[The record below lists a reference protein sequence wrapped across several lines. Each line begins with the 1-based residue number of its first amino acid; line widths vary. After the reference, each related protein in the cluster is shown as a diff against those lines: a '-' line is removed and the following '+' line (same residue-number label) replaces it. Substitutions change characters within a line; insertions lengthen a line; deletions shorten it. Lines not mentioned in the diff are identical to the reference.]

1 MTSGAVAVGDF
12 NGDGKLD
19 LVIANYWGG
28 NFSILLGNGNGTF
41 QSQVKYPTFDN
52 FRPMYVEVADVNGDG
67 KLDIITDQ
75 CESFGNGNG
84 TFQPCEPGQPTG
96 ENQVFA
102 DLNGDGILDAVGTDG
117 LYGYGNIYVA
127 LGNGDGTFSHTGAAF
142 SGYGAYSVALADFN
156 GDGKLDIVTSNVSYS
171 SITVFPGNGDG
182 TFGSPISYPTGS
194 QPYFVAVGDFNG
206 DGLADVVT
214 SNGNANSLSVL
225 LNEQQATY
233 SQSGIAA
240 IGTGTQ
246 YVLASYLGDGSRLPS
261 QSPTVPLV
269 GTSLLTQTITF
280 APMASPVTY
289 GVLPIY
295 PSATGGG
302 SGNPIIFSVISG
314 PGSISSNVL
323 TVTGVGTIVVAA
335 NQAGNADYSAA
346 PQVTQSVVVNAPTP
360 AFSVSCSPNPVVYNV
375 NTTCPAVVGGGAT
388 GTVTFYVNG
397 VLWATA
403 PLSGS
408 SASESGLAGHTPG
421 TYSVT
426 ASYSGDSNNNPTS
439 TGTTLTITQAS
450 DAITWFAPPSPVTYG
465 VPPITLLASSSAGLG
480 VNFSVLSGPAMVSGN
495 TLTITGAGTVV
506 VAANQPGNAEYSA
519 APQVTATIIVNKA
532 TPTIT
537 WGPLAPITYGTPL
550 SGAQLNATAV
560 GVGGGP
566 LAGTFV
572 YAPPSGTVL
581 AADTQALSVTFTP
594 SDTVDYNAALDSTS
608 LTVTQAPA
616 GVSVVCSPNPIT
628 YGSQTTSCTATVG
641 GTATGSVTWTIN
653 GGAWTTTGLSGG
665 VTSAGGFAG
674 YSAGSYTIGVT
685 YAGDGN
691 YLAGS
696 ASTTLTIQKANPTL
710 SWGPLANMTYG
721 APLGPVQLNATSSVP
736 GTFAYTPAAGNL
748 LPVGSY
754 VLNATFTPTNPTNY
768 NSGTISTPLTVVKVT
783 TSIDISCAPNP
794 IAYGPETSTCT
805 AAISPLATGTVS
817 FFYNGT
823 SWAANVPISG
833 GAASA
838 TGFSNMPAGSYT
850 VVANYSGDSNFN
862 PTSNFTTL
870 TITPSSNAVTLSC
883 SPTSFVLGSTT
894 TCTAVAP
901 APDGTV
907 AFYSTADLTGKWWN
921 SPFPAGGGDLGTT
934 PVATTQDASLNYNI
948 SGESWANTVAGPA
961 GVNTTN
967 IYARWTGTFV
977 SPVDG
982 NYTIGVNSDD
992 GANVYVNGTLLV
1004 GNLSTSQSAGA
1015 DLTYTQSGQIPL
1027 TMGATNTIVVEYQ
1040 QGTGPAGIQLLWT
1053 PPGASSATLLGWTVV
1068 PVNADGIAQ
1077 VTGGS
1082 PWSAGTYNVTAVYS
1096 GDANYASSTSSP
1108 AVQVT
1113 VTQATPVLTWS
1124 TPASITYG
1132 TPLSSTQLDATSG
1145 GIAGTFAYTPAA
1157 GTVLPAGTQTL
1168 SVTFTPTDLVD
1179 YVVQTTTV
1187 NLLVNQA
1194 PLIVTPNPVSRV
1206 YGQANPALSGTITG
1220 LVVGDI
1226 ITATYSTSAVATT
1239 PVGVYTTGPIG
1250 ITDGL
1255 YDPNGKLVNY
1265 ILTQNTGTFTITQA
1279 TPGLTWATPAPI
1291 TYGTPLSGTQLNATS
1306 SGVAGTFVYTPA
1318 AGTML
1323 TPGSQVLTV
1332 IFTPTDSTD
1341 YQSQSATVT
1350 ITVNKATLTVTPN
1363 SATKVFGATNPTF
1376 AGTVTGLVPGDTILI
1391 GYTSSATQTT
1401 PVGAYSTGPN
1411 AISVTS
1417 SGPVNELGYYN
1428 FVETLGTFTI
1438 TQSTTLLT
1446 WTPPA
1451 AIIYGTPLSATQLDA
1466 SSGGVAGTFAYTPAA
1481 GAILPVGT
1489 QMLSVTFTPT
1499 DTADYSGGTITVPL
1513 TVNKA
1518 PLTVTPNNVSRL
1530 YGVANPAFTGTVT
1543 GLVAG
1548 DTITASYA
1556 SAATLTTVVGVYS
1569 SGPNAIAATLS
1580 DPGNKL
1586 GNYTLTQNLGTLTIT
1601 QSTTTLTWATPAAIT
1616 YGTSLSAIQLNA
1628 TSGGVAGTFVYTPP
1642 AGTVLPVGSQTLSV
1656 VFTPTD
1662 SADYS
1667 GATATVTLTVNKAP
1681 LTVTPNPAS
1690 KVYGT
1695 PDPTFTGSVTGLVA
1709 GDTITATYA
1718 SAATITTGV
1727 GVYSSGVNAIAATL
1741 SDPGSKLGNYT
1752 LTQNV
1757 GTLTITQATTTLT
1770 WATPA
1775 AITYGTP
1782 LSATQLNATSGGV
1795 AGTFVYSPA
1804 AGAVPAAGSQTLSV
1818 MFTPTDTADYGSQ
1831 IATVNLQVNK
1841 AALVVTPNPAS
1852 RLYAAANPVFTGTIT
1867 GMIAGDGISAT
1878 YASGANATTPV
1889 GVYSAGAN
1897 AIAPTLIDPG
1907 SKLGNYTVTQNLG
1920 ALTITQVTTGL
1931 TWATPAAIT
1940 YGTPLSGAQLNST
1953 SGGVAGTFV
1962 YSPAAG
1968 AVLSAGA
1975 HPLNVT
1981 FTPTDGVDYSSAT
1994 ASVTLTVNPAVL
2006 TVTPAPSSKVYGT
2019 ANPVF
2024 TGSITG
2030 MIPGDGISAT
2040 YSSAATATTVVGVYA
2055 SGPNAIVA
2063 TLSDPQSKL
2072 GNYTLNQTAG
2082 TFTITQAT
2090 TVLTWATP
2098 ASISYETAL
2107 SSTQLD
2113 ATSGGVAGTFVYTP
2127 AAGTVLSA
2135 GSHTLSVAFTP
2146 TDAVDY
2152 SAATATVTLTVTK
2165 TTPTVILTS
2174 SANPSV
2180 YGGSVTF
2187 TATTNAA
2194 GTGTV
2199 LFYDGGSLLGPGTI
2213 SGGVATYTLNSLG
2226 GGTHSITASYAG
2238 DSNYLS
2244 ALSAALSQVVTK
2256 SPVTITVTS
2265 SVNPSNF
2272 GQSVTFTFTVTGV
2285 AGLAT
2290 PTGSIAFTDGGTLI
2304 ASPVLN
2310 PLGVAT
2316 YTTVTLSG
2324 GSHSLAAVYGGD
2336 ANYQ

>member
-1 MTSGAVAVGDF
+1 
-12 NGDGKLD
+12 
-19 LVIANYWGG
+19 
-28 NFSILLGNGNGTF
+28 
-41 QSQVKYPTFDN
+41 
-52 FRPMYVEVADVNGDG
+52 
-67 KLDIITDQ
+67 
-75 CESFGNGNG
+75 
-84 TFQPCEPGQPTG
+84 
-96 ENQVFA
+96 
-102 DLNGDGILDAVGTDG
+102 
-117 LYGYGNIYVA
+117 
-127 LGNGDGTFSHTGAAF
+127 
-142 SGYGAYSVALADFN
+142 
-156 GDGKLDIVTSNVSYS
+156 
-171 SITVFPGNGDG
+171 
-182 TFGSPISYPTGS
+182 
-194 QPYFVAVGDFNG
+194 
-206 DGLADVVT
+206 
-214 SNGNANSLSVL
+214 
-225 LNEQQATY
+225 
-233 SQSGIAA
+233 
-240 IGTGTQ
+240 
-246 YVLASYLGDGSRLPS
+246 
-261 QSPTVPLV
+261 
-269 GTSLLTQTITF
+269 
-280 APMASPVTY
+280 
-289 GVLPIY
+289 
-295 PSATGGG
+295 
-302 SGNPIIFSVISG
+302 
-314 PGSISSNVL
+314 
-323 TVTGVGTIVVAA
+323 
-335 NQAGNADYSAA
+335 
-346 PQVTQSVVVNAPTP
+346 
-360 AFSVSCSPNPVVYNV
+360 
-375 NTTCPAVVGGGAT
+375 
-388 GTVTFYVNG
+388 
-397 VLWATA
+397 
-403 PLSGS
+403 
-408 SASESGLAGHTPG
+408 
-421 TYSVT
+421 
-426 ASYSGDSNNNPTS
+426 
-439 TGTTLTITQAS
+439 
-450 DAITWFAPPSPVTYG
+450 
-465 VPPITLLASSSAGLG
+465 
-480 VNFSVLSGPAMVSGN
+480 
-495 TLTITGAGTVV
+495 
-506 VAANQPGNAEYSA
+506 
-519 APQVTATIIVNKA
+519 
-532 TPTIT
+532 
-537 WGPLAPITYGTPL
+537 
-550 SGAQLNATAV
+550 
-560 GVGGGP
+560 
-566 LAGTFV
+566 
-572 YAPPSGTVL
+572 
-581 AADTQALSVTFTP
+581 
-594 SDTVDYNAALDSTS
+594 
-608 LTVTQAPA
+608 
-616 GVSVVCSPNPIT
+616 
-628 YGSQTTSCTATVG
+628 
-641 GTATGSVTWTIN
+641 
-653 GGAWTTTGLSGG
+653 
-665 VTSAGGFAG
+665 
-674 YSAGSYTIGVT
+674 
-685 YAGDGN
+685 
-691 YLAGS
+691 
-696 ASTTLTIQKANPTL
+696 
-710 SWGPLANMTYG
+710 
-721 APLGPVQLNATSSVP
+721 
-736 GTFAYTPAAGNL
+736 
-748 LPVGSY
+748 
-754 VLNATFTPTNPTNY
+754 
-768 NSGTISTPLTVVKVT
+768 
-783 TSIDISCAPNP
+783 
-794 IAYGPETSTCT
+794 
-805 AAISPLATGTVS
+805 
-817 FFYNGT
+817 
-823 SWAANVPISG
+823 
-833 GAASA
+833 
-838 TGFSNMPAGSYT
+838 
-850 VVANYSGDSNFN
+850 
-862 PTSNFTTL
+862 
-870 TITPSSNAVTLSC
+870 
-883 SPTSFVLGSTT
+883 
-894 TCTAVAP
+894 
-901 APDGTV
+901 
-907 AFYSTADLTGKWWN
+907 
-921 SPFPAGGGDLGTT
+921 LGTT
-934 PVATTQDASLNYNI
+934 PVATTQDGSLNYNV

-982 NYTIGVNSDD
+982 TYTIGVNSDD

-1168 SVTFTPTDLVD
+1168 SVTFTPTDLVN

-1206 YGQANPALSGTITG
+1206 YGQTNPALSGTITG
-1220 LVVGDI
+1220 LVTGDI

-1255 YDPNGKLVNY
+1255 YDPNGKLV
-1265 ILTQNTGTFTITQA
+1265 
-1279 TPGLTWATPAPI
+1279 
-1291 TYGTPLSGTQLNATS
+1291 
-1306 SGVAGTFVYTPA
+1306 
-1318 AGTML
+1318 
-1323 TPGSQVLTV
+1323 
-1332 IFTPTDSTD
+1332 
-1341 YQSQSATVT
+1341 
-1350 ITVNKATLTVTPN
+1350 
-1363 SATKVFGATNPTF
+1363 
-1376 AGTVTGLVPGDTILI
+1376 
-1391 GYTSSATQTT
+1391 
-1401 PVGAYSTGPN
+1401 
-1411 AISVTS
+1411 
-1417 SGPVNELGYYN
+1417 
-1428 FVETLGTFTI
+1428 
-1438 TQSTTLLT
+1438 
-1446 WTPPA
+1446 
-1451 AIIYGTPLSATQLDA
+1451 
-1466 SSGGVAGTFAYTPAA
+1466 
-1481 GAILPVGT
+1481 
-1489 QMLSVTFTPT
+1489 
-1499 DTADYSGGTITVPL
+1499 
-1513 TVNKA
+1513 
-1518 PLTVTPNNVSRL
+1518 
-1530 YGVANPAFTGTVT
+1530 
-1543 GLVAG
+1543 
-1548 DTITASYA
+1548 
-1556 SAATLTTVVGVYS
+1556 
-1569 SGPNAIAATLS
+1569 
-1580 DPGNKL
+1580 
-1586 GNYTLTQNLGTLTIT
+1586 
-1601 QSTTTLTWATPAAIT
+1601 
-1616 YGTSLSAIQLNA
+1616 
-1628 TSGGVAGTFVYTPP
+1628 
-1642 AGTVLPVGSQTLSV
+1642 
-1656 VFTPTD
+1656 
-1662 SADYS
+1662 
-1667 GATATVTLTVNKAP
+1667 
-1681 LTVTPNPAS
+1681 
-1690 KVYGT
+1690 
-1695 PDPTFTGSVTGLVA
+1695 
-1709 GDTITATYA
+1709 
-1718 SAATITTGV
+1718 
-1727 GVYSSGVNAIAATL
+1727 
-1741 SDPGSKLGNYT
+1741 NYT

-1804 AGAVPAAGSQTLSV
+1804 AGAVLAAGSQTLSV
-1818 MFTPTDTADYGSQ
+1818 MFTPTDAADYGSQ

-1841 AALVVTPNPAS
+1841 TALVVTPNSAS

-1907 SKLGNYTVTQNLG
+1907 SKLGNYTGTQNLG
-1920 ALTITQVTTGL
+1920 ALTVTQVTTGL
-1931 TWATPAAIT
+1931 TWATPAAIA
-1940 YGTPLSGAQLNST
+1940 YGTPLSGAQLNAT

-1962 YSPAAG
+1962 YSSAAG

-1981 FTPTDGVDYSSAT
+1981 FTPTDGVDYSTAT

-2030 MIPGDGISAT
+2030 MIPGAT

-2072 GNYTLNQTAG
+2072 GNYTLNQTTG

-2127 AAGTVLSA
+2127 AAGTDLSA

-2146 TDAVDY
+2146 TDALDY

-2304 ASPVLN
+2304 ASPALN

>member
-1 MTSGAVAVGDF
+1 MGSFLKKASFGLALPFALLSLMAAQAPTTTTLTVSPGDYVATGTVVKLTATVTDTGAVTRGIVNFCNAAYTVCVPGDRLYGTAELTSAGTAVFRGSFPYGVNNIVATFQGTVHDARSSSWTNTLTVQPWPIYASSTTLADTGSPGNYTLSGTVTAYGSETLSGSVNFIDTTSGNTQIGSAALGAPQYILGAHVEYPTWQQGGAVFGPYSVAVADFNNDGIPDIVSPEAAAIPETYQYYHDLAVLIGNGDGTFRSSTTNNLPGSPVYVAVGDFNGDGNMDLVATGGGVEVWVLLGKGDGTFQSPIITNVPGSGMIAVGDFNGDGILDLAVADYSGTDGGILILLGNGDGTFGSPINIVPSSFPAYLVVGDF

-19 LVIANYWGG
+19 IVYRSSFSQTTGIVLGNGDGTFQSPILLPTSDYSGYMAAGDFNGDGVLDLVVADYNANTV
-28 NFSILLGNGNGTF
+28 SILLGNGNGTF
-41 QSQVKYPTFDN
+41 QSPVPYPAGTH
-52 FRPMYVEVADVNGDG
+52 PSEVTVGDFNNDG
-67 KLDIITDQ
+67 KLDVAVAGTTNTMSVLYGTGNG
-75 CESFGNGNG
+75 SFGA
-84 TFQPCEPGQPTG
+84 PVSYSTG
-96 ENQVFA
+96 
-102 DLNGDGILDAVGTDG
+102 
-117 LYGYGNIYVA
+117 
-127 LGNGDGTFSHTGAAF
+127 
-142 SGYGAYSVALADFN
+142 SGPNWLATADFN
-156 GDGKLDIVTSNVSYS
+156 GDGLMDIAS
-171 SITVFPGNGDG
+171 SDT
-182 TFGSPISYPTGS
+182 Y
-194 QPYFVAVGDFNG
+194 
-206 DGLADVVT
+206 DV
-214 SNGNANSLSVL
+214 SVL
-225 LNEQQATY
+225 LQEQIANYTQG
-233 SQSGIAA
+233 GIAA

-246 YVLASYLGDGSRLPS
+246 YVDASYPGDASRLLGIS
-261 QSPTVPLV
+261 SAVPLT
-269 GTSLLTQTITF
+269 GTALLTQTITF
-280 APMASPVTY
+280 APMTSPVTY
-289 GVLPIY
+289 GTVGPIF

-302 SGNPIIFSVISG
+302 TGNPIIFTVLSG

-346 PQVTQSVVVNAPTP
+346 PQVTQSVVVLAPTP
-360 AFSVSCSPNPVVYNV
+360 SFSVSCSPNPVVYNV
-375 NTTCPAVVGGGAT
+375 NTTCTAVVGGGAT

-397 VLWATA
+397 VLWATV

-408 SASESGLAGHTPG
+408 SVSESGLAGHIPG

-439 TGTTLTITQAS
+439 TGTTLTITQAP

-465 VPPITLLASSSAGLG
+465 VPPISLSASSSAGLG
-480 VNFSVLSGPAMVSGN
+480 VNFSVLSGPATVSGN

-566 LAGTFV
+566 LAGTFA

-581 AADTQALSVTFTP
+581 AAGTQALSVTFTP
-594 SDTVDYNAALDSTS
+594 SDTVDYNAALDSTN

-628 YGSQTTSCTATVG
+628 YGSQTTNCTATVG

-685 YAGDGN
+685 YTGDGN

-721 APLGPVQLNATSSVP
+721 APLGPMQLNATSSVP

-833 GAASA
+833 GTASA

-850 VVANYSGDSNFN
+850 VVANYGGDSNFN

-870 TITPSSNAVTLSC
+870 TITPSLNAVTLSC

-907 AFYSTADLTGKWWN
+907 AFYSTADLSGKWWN

-934 PVATTQDASLNYNI
+934 PVATTQDGSLNYNV

-961 GVNTTN
+961 GVNTTS
-967 IYARWTGTFV
+967 IYARWTGTFI

-1027 TMGATNTIVVEYQ
+1027 TMGAANTIVVEYQ

-1168 SVTFTPTDLVD
+1168 SVTFTPTDLVN

-1206 YGQANPALSGTITG
+1206 YGQTNPALSGTITG
-1220 LVVGDI
+1220 LVTGDI

-1255 YDPNGKLVNY
+1255 YDPNGKLV
-1265 ILTQNTGTFTITQA
+1265 
-1279 TPGLTWATPAPI
+1279 
-1291 TYGTPLSGTQLNATS
+1291 
-1306 SGVAGTFVYTPA
+1306 
-1318 AGTML
+1318 
-1323 TPGSQVLTV
+1323 
-1332 IFTPTDSTD
+1332 
-1341 YQSQSATVT
+1341 
-1350 ITVNKATLTVTPN
+1350 
-1363 SATKVFGATNPTF
+1363 
-1376 AGTVTGLVPGDTILI
+1376 
-1391 GYTSSATQTT
+1391 
-1401 PVGAYSTGPN
+1401 
-1411 AISVTS
+1411 
-1417 SGPVNELGYYN
+1417 
-1428 FVETLGTFTI
+1428 
-1438 TQSTTLLT
+1438 
-1446 WTPPA
+1446 
-1451 AIIYGTPLSATQLDA
+1451 
-1466 SSGGVAGTFAYTPAA
+1466 
-1481 GAILPVGT
+1481 
-1489 QMLSVTFTPT
+1489 
-1499 DTADYSGGTITVPL
+1499 
-1513 TVNKA
+1513 
-1518 PLTVTPNNVSRL
+1518 
-1530 YGVANPAFTGTVT
+1530 
-1543 GLVAG
+1543 
-1548 DTITASYA
+1548 
-1556 SAATLTTVVGVYS
+1556 
-1569 SGPNAIAATLS
+1569 
-1580 DPGNKL
+1580 
-1586 GNYTLTQNLGTLTIT
+1586 
-1601 QSTTTLTWATPAAIT
+1601 
-1616 YGTSLSAIQLNA
+1616 
-1628 TSGGVAGTFVYTPP
+1628 
-1642 AGTVLPVGSQTLSV
+1642 
-1656 VFTPTD
+1656 
-1662 SADYS
+1662 
-1667 GATATVTLTVNKAP
+1667 
-1681 LTVTPNPAS
+1681 
-1690 KVYGT
+1690 
-1695 PDPTFTGSVTGLVA
+1695 
-1709 GDTITATYA
+1709 
-1718 SAATITTGV
+1718 
-1727 GVYSSGVNAIAATL
+1727 
-1741 SDPGSKLGNYT
+1741 NYT

-1804 AGAVPAAGSQTLSV
+1804 AGAVLAAGSQTLSV
-1818 MFTPTDTADYGSQ
+1818 MFTPTDAADYGSQ

-1841 AALVVTPNPAS
+1841 TALVVTPNSAS

-1907 SKLGNYTVTQNLG
+1907 SKLGNYTGTQNLG
-1920 ALTITQVTTGL
+1920 ALTVTQVTTGL
-1931 TWATPAAIT
+1931 TWATPAAIA
-1940 YGTPLSGAQLNST
+1940 YGTPLSGAQLNAT

-1962 YSPAAG
+1962 YSSAAG

-1981 FTPTDGVDYSSAT
+1981 FTPTDGVDYSTAT

-2127 AAGTVLSA
+2127 AAGTDLSA

-2304 ASPVLN
+2304 ASPALN